1 MNSGEASADSDGVGN
16 RQPIAD
22 ESAPGKE
29 DQIDFLKHAI
39 AFCEWSVRSLD
50 TKAQISIVAF
60 VLSMAPLWSILTSA
74 HPRASS
80 SVAIVVLLV
89 VFVTTVMLFGLV
101 ILSAS
106 PPPGQL
112 SGGWQ
117 SKGLFYVGDPNQ
129 LTASLA
135 RLPAQ
140 RLSSETELA
149 AETLKLAAIRNIKSR
164 YLKHAL
170 VSTAVFYA
178 AFVVFFLLLRS
189 CSATD
194 KSWLCG
200 H

>member
-1 MNSGEASADSDGVGN
+1 MNSGEASDDSDGVGH

-39 AFCEWSVRSLD
+39 AFSEWSVRSLD

-74 HPRASS
+74 HPRAGS
-80 SVAIVVLLV
+80 SVVIVVLLV
-89 VFVTTVMLFGLV
+89 VFVATVILFGLV

-106 PPPGQL
+106 PPTGQL

-129 LTASLA
+129 LTASLVA
-135 RLPAQ
+135 YRLKG
-140 RLSSETELA
+140 LTSETELA
-149 AETLKLAAIRNIKSR
+149 AEILNLAANRNIKNR
-164 YLKHAL
+164 YLTRAL
-170 VSTAVFYA
+170 VSAAVFYA
-178 AFVVFFLLLRS
+178 AFVVFFLLLKT
-189 CSATD
+189 CSTTD

-200 H
+200 Y

>member
-1 MNSGEASADSDGVGN
+1 
-16 RQPIAD
+16 
-22 ESAPGKE
+22 
-29 DQIDFLKHAI
+29 
-39 AFCEWSVRSLD
+39 
-50 TKAQISIVAF
+50 
-60 VLSMAPLWSILTSA
+60 MAPLWSILTSA

-80 SVAIVVLLV
+80 SVAIVVLLIG
-89 VFVTTVMLFGLV
+89 FVTAVMLFGLV

-129 LTASLA
+129 LTASLVA
-135 RLPAQ
+135 YRLKGLAT
-140 RLSSETELA
+140 ETELA
-149 AETLKLAAIRNIKSR
+149 AETLKLAANRNIKSR

-170 VSTAVFYA
+170 VSSAVFYA
-178 AFVVFFLLLRS
+178 AFVVSFLLLKT

-200 H
+200 Y

>member
-1 MNSGEASADSDGVGN
+1 MNSNEASDDSDGVGR

-22 ESAPGKE
+22 ESAPSKD

-60 VLSMAPLWSILTSA
+60 VLSVAPLWSILTSA

-80 SVAIVVLLV
+80 SVAIVVLLI
-89 VFVTTVMLFGLV
+89 VFVTAVTFFGLV
-101 ILSAS
+101 ILSGS
-106 PPPGQL
+106 PPTGRL

-129 LTASLA
+129 LTASLVA
-135 RLPAQ
+135 YRLEGLA
-140 RLSSETELA
+140 SETELA
-149 AETLKLAAIRNIKSR
+149 AETLKLAANRNIKSR

-170 VSTAVFYA
+170 VSSAVFYA
-178 AFVVFFLLLRS
+178 AFIVIFLLLRS

-200 H
+200 Y

>member
-1 MNSGEASADSDGVGN
+1 MNSGEASGDSDGVGEQ
-16 RQPIAD
+16 QPIAD
-22 ESAPGKE
+22 ESVPGKE
-29 DQIDFLKHAI
+29 DRIDFLKHAI
-39 AFCEWSVRSLD
+39 AFSEWSIRSFD
-50 TKAQISIVAF
+50 TKAQISIAAF

-74 HPRASS
+74 HPRAGS

-89 VFVTTVMLFGLV
+89 VFVTTVMLFGFV

-117 SKGLFYVGDPNQ
+117 TKGLFYVGDPNL
-129 LTASLA
+129 LTTSLA
-135 RLPAQ
+135 AYRLKGLAT
-140 RLSSETELA
+140 ETELA

-164 YLKHAL
+164 RLKHAL
-170 VSTAVFYA
+170 VSSAVFYA
-178 AFVVFFLLLRS
+178 AFVVSFLLLRS

-200 H
+200 Y

>member
-1 MNSGEASADSDGVGN
+1 MDGGETSGDSDGVGV
-16 RQPIAD
+16 P
-22 ESAPGKE
+22 SKE
-29 DQIDFLKHAI
+29 DRIDFLKHAI
-39 AFCEWSVRSLD
+39 AFSEWSVRSLD

-60 VLSMAPLWSILTSA
+60 VLSVAPLWSILTSA

-80 SVAIVVLLV
+80 SVAILVLLI
-89 VFVTTVMLFGLV
+89 VFVTAFTFFGLV

-135 RLPAQ
+135 AYRLKGLAT
-140 RLSSETELA
+140 ETELA
-149 AETLKLAAIRNIKSR
+149 AETLQLAANRNIKSR

-170 VSTAVFYA
+170 VSSAVFYA
-178 AFVVFFLLLRS
+178 VFVVSYLLLRN
-189 CSATD
+189 CSTTD

-200 H
+200 Y